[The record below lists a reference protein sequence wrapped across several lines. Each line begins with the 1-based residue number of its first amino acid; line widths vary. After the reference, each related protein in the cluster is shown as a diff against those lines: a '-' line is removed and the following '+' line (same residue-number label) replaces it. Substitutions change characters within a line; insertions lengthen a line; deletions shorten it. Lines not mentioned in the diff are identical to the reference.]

1 MKKLFSLLLVMVLIT
16 SVFATVGCNG
26 LWGFDDDDDVVV
38 PQGISFNIKAK
49 LDLDPAKLS
58 LRAAIQDDYDDFV
71 ANVLRASDSV
81 AMFNEYM
88 PVNADGTVTFS
99 FLGDAGSYTVDIKHK
114 DNANFNFK
122 MFFNDAQNNNAE
134 PYTVDVKTTA
144 VAAMVSSDPTFDF
157 TNTVVVEAKLAD
169 PSEPL
174 AVFYDAFKTAYTGV
188 INDTA
193 TVDTVAAPAIKMVES
208 VSLDNTTLSLNK
220 PATHQFVA
228 TLVPADPTIASL
240 TWSSSDE
247 NVATIDANGLLT
259 VVGGGVTT
267 ITVTTVSNQKTA
279 TCVVTVVVPVSGVTL
294 DKATH
299 SMPDG
304 TTATL
309 VATVAPADATNKTV
323 TWTSSDA
330 TVATVSDAG
339 LVTALKPGTTTIT
352 ATSVADNTK
361 SATCDITV
369 TKVNVSSVS
378 VKESTSLVVNAKET
392 LVATVQ
398 PANAT
403 VKTVTWSSSNTA
415 VAEVSSTGE
424 VTAKAVGTANITV
437 TSTDD
442 TSKTDVCVV
451 TVVAANVPVTGVNLN
466 KTSLTLEAQAFETLL
481 ATVLPETATN
491 KNVTWQS
498 ANEDVATVDASGKV
512 TGVAQGTTTITVRTV
527 DGNFSKTCT
536 VNVTPR
542 ITEVATVTFDNE
554 VTGIFDNMLK
564 IEITGFPNTFST
576 SSTTVTLVN
585 SSTRQVVKSVA
596 LSNASPGT
604 IVLAINELGI
614 TPVAIESFQS
624 LTFVPAI
631 PRGAT
636 VKIKNSGTTPATYVA
651 TSNNIPAN

>member
-1 MKKLFSLLLVMVLIT
+1 MKKLFSFMLVMVLIT

-157 TNTVVVEAKLAD
+157 TNTVVVEAKLASS
-169 PSEPL
+169 SEPL

-259 VVGGGVTT
+259 VVSGGVTT

-299 SMPDG
+299 TMDDG

-323 TWTSSDA
+323 VWASSNTA
-330 TVATVSDAG
+330 VATVSDAG
-339 LVTALKPGTTTIT
+339 VVTAVAPGTTNIT
-352 ATSVADNTK
+352 ATSVADNTI
-361 SATCDITV
+361 SATCAVTV
-369 TKVNVSSVS
+369 NAVAVASVS
-378 VKESTSLVVNAKET
+378 LNKSTTSIVTGQTET
-392 LVATVQ
+392 LVATVL

-403 VKTVTWSSSNTA
+403 NKAVSWTTSNSSVATVSAAGVVTA
-415 VAEVSSTGE
+415 VAAGNADITVTTTDGGKTAVCAVTVVNAAVAVTGVTLNKESTSIVEGANETLVATVAPANATNDAVTWTTSNAAVATVSNAGV
-424 VTAKAVGTANITV
+424 VTAVAVGTANITV
-437 TSTDD
+437 TTTDGG
-442 TSKTDVCVV
+442 KTDVCAVTVTAAPAVDRKTATFSPAVTGMNLGNLQIVIRTPNFATYSNSVVV
-451 TVVAANVPVTGVNLN
+451 TYNKDGV
-466 KTSLTLEAQAFETLL
+466 LTQETFVKDADL
-481 ATVLPETATN
+481 TN
-491 KNVTWQS
+491 Q
-498 ANEDVATVDASGKV
+498 
-512 TGVAQGTTTITVRTV
+512 
-527 DGNFSKTCT
+527 FS
-536 VNVTPR
+536 
-542 ITEVATVTFDNE
+542 E
-554 VTGIFDNMLK
+554 
-564 IEITGFPNTFST
+564 
-576 SSTTVTLVN
+576 VTLVP
-585 SSTRQVVKSVA
+585 SITTPYSIPEFSTLTFAEDLPAGAV
-596 LSNASPGT
+596 
-604 IVLAINELGI
+604 
-614 TPVAIESFQS
+614 VAIFNLDS
-624 LTFVPAI
+624 LQDV
-631 PRGAT
+631 
-636 VKIKNSGTTPATYVA
+636 VTYTA
-651 TSNNIPAN
+651 PN

>member
-49 LDLDPAKLS
+49 LDLDSTKLS
-58 LRAAIQDDYDDFV
+58 LRAAIKDDYDDFV

-157 TNTVVVEAKLAD
+157 TDTVVVEAKLAD

-188 INDTA
+188 INGTA

-208 VSLDNTTLSLNK
+208 VSLDQTTLSLNK

-228 TLVPADPTIASL
+228 ILVPADPTIASL
-240 TWSSSDE
+240 TWSSSNE
-247 NVATIDANGLLT
+247 NVATVNADGLLT
-259 VVGGGVTT
+259 VVSGGVTT

-299 SMPDG
+299 TMDDG

-309 VATVAPADATNKTV
+309 VATVAPADATNKSV
-323 TWTSSDA
+323 NWTSSNTA
-330 TVATVSDAG
+330 VATVDG
-339 LVTALKPGTTTIT
+339 GVVTAVAPGTTTIT
-352 ATSVADNTK
+352 AASAEDANIK
-361 SATCDITV
+361 ATCDVTV
-369 TKVNVSSVS
+369 TKVNVTSVS

-392 LVATVQ
+392 LVATVL

-424 VTAKAVGTANITV
+424 VTAKTVGTANITV

-451 TVVAANVPVTGVNLN
+451 TVVAANVAVTGVNLN
-466 KTSLTLEAQAFETLL
+466 KTTLTLEAEAFETLV
-481 ATVLPETATN
+481 AEVLPGTATN
-491 KNVTWQS
+491 KNVTWTS
-498 ANEDVATVDASGKV
+498 ANTSIATVDAAGKV
-512 TGVAQGTTTITVRTV
+512 TGIAQGTTTITVRTV
-527 DGNFSKTCT
+527 DGNFSKTCS
-536 VNVTPR
+536 VRVTPR
-542 ITEVATVTFDNE
+542 ITEVATVHFNSQ
-554 VTGIFDNMLK
+554 VTGVIDSVFK
-564 IEITGFPNTFST
+564 IEISGFPSTFT
-576 SSTTVTLVN
+576 TASTTVRFGAGELDKFE
-585 SSTRQVVKSVA
+585 VVKSPA
-596 LSNASPGT
+596 LS
-604 IVLAINELGI
+604 
-614 TPVAIESFQS
+614 TPSVIALLVKGFNPLDPKTLSSFQE

-631 PRGAT
+631 PRGST
-636 VKIKNSGTTPATYVA
+636 VTIKNDGNVVA
-651 TSNNIPAN
+651 TSDNIPAN